1 MRLEDVLALLLCIV
15 MVATSAVAVSSTRLM
30 RAAIAFAASLFI
42 MGLIYISLGQT
53 FLGLIQ
59 IFLYVGGVAVLIV
72 FAFLTAFSTEEVEY
86 EKSIT
91 ESAGIALGLLTT
103 LLLAIIFLKL
113 SENIKAPAVEVTVQ
127 EVGKL
132 LMTRYLFQF
141 EAISILLLASIV
153 AALTFVL
160 KGRK

>member
-1 MRLEDVLALLLCIV
+1 MKLEDILVLILSVI
-15 MVATSAVAVSSTRLM
+15 MVATSVVAVSSIRLM
-30 RAAIAFAASLFI
+30 RAALAFGISLFAI
-42 MGLIYISLGQT
+42 GLVYMSLGQT
-53 FLGLIQ
+53 FLGFIQ
-59 IFLYVGGVAVLIV
+59 IFLYVGGVAVLVV

-91 ESAGIALGLLTT
+91 ESAGIVLGLLTT

-113 SENIKAPAVEVTVQ
+113 SEEIKAPAVEVTAQ
-127 EVGKL
+127 EIGRL